1 MKYTFRLKNK
11 KVFKYVLRSG
21 NYKIGKYIVV
31 HINKTKNNF
40 NNINSNNKV
49 NRSFFAVCVSKK
61 NGNSVKRNKLKRW
74 IREAYKLEEEKFKIG
89 YNIIVL
95 YKKNVKAEDI
105 DFHIVYNDFK
115 ECFSNLD
122 MYEE

>member
-21 NYKIGKYIVV
+21 KYNIGKYVII
-31 HINKTKNNF
+31 HITKTKNNI
-40 NNINSNNKV
+40 NNINTNNK
-49 NRSFFAVCVSKK
+49 SFFAVCVSKK

-74 IREAYKLEEEKFKIG
+74 VREAYKLQENNIKIG

-95 YKKNVKAEDI
+95 YKKSVKAEDI
-105 DFHIVYNDFK
+105 DFHAIYDDLKN
-115 ECFSNLD
+115 CFSKLD
-122 MYEE
+122 MYEK